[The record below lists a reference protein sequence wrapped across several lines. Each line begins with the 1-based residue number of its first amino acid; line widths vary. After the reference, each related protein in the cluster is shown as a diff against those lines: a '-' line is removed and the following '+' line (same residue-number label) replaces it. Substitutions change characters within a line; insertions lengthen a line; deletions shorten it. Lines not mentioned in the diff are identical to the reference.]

1 MDKDMPLSKVLL
13 QVGQEVE
20 TIGYKIAISSSFG

>member
-1 MDKDMPLSKVLL
+1 MPLSKVLL

-20 TIGYKIAISSSFG
+20 TIGYKTLSAAVSADE